1 MSVRIFKMKVFKSFK
16 IPRLNSNQTSIKLWL
31 KMRDG
36 TFAVMDCDHDE
47 YDLDWWGID
56 NSSVIYVYFEAN

>member
-1 MSVRIFKMKVFKSFK
+1 
-16 IPRLNSNQTSIKLWL
+16 
-31 KMRDG
+31 MRDG